1 MIIAFMGS
9 YAAKKLGLPQTEVF
23 LAVIIA
29 AILWAILTFWSGSLS
44 DKIGRTQTF
53 AIGYILLFVLTIPVW
68 MLIDRANI
76 WMFGLA
82 LLLFVP
88 GLALSY
94 GPQSAMYAEMFPRS
108 VRFSGVSVGYALGAI
123 LGGAFAPM
131 IAELLLES
139 YGGTWAIG
147 IYLMALCAISLI
159 ALAVTPSDL
168 HKREL

>member
-1 MIIAFMGS
+1 MLQIPPENIWIA
-9 YAAKKLGLPQTEVF
+9 
-23 LAVIIA
+23 LAVTLA
-29 AILWAILTFWSGSLS
+29 AGLATAIGSLLVLFS
-44 DKIGRTQTF
+44 RRPSPR
-53 AIGYILLFVLTIPVW
+53 LL
-68 MLIDRANI
+68 A
-76 WMFGLA
+76 FGLA

-123 LGGAFAPM
+123 IGGAFAPM

>member
-1 MIIAFMGS
+1 MNA
-9 YAAKKLGLPQTEVF
+9 LPPVTMEGILYG

-123 LGGAFAPM
+123 IGGAFAPM